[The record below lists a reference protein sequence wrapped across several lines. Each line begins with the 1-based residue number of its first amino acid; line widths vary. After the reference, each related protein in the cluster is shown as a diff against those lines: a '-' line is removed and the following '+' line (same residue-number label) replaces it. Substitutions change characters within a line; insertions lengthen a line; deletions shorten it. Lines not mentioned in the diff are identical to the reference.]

1 MATSLFKVR
10 SGALFRSKWVREL
23 LADFAPTLGVVA
35 GTLGA
40 VAAKNRWND
49 DDVFGMMFY
58 SGCVVVRGYMMG

>member
-1 MATSLFKVR
+1 
-10 SGALFRSKWVREL
+10 VREL

-40 VAAKNRWND
+40 VAAKKRWSD